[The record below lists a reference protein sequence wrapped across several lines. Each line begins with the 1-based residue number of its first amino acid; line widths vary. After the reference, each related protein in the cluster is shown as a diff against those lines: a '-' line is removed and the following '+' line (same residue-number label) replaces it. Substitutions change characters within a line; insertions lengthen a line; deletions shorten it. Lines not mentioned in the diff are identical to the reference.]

1 MTPIGPYMTAH
12 PLDITDR
19 GEWEI
24 RDKRGAVLGLV
35 DYYPRWKQHVFTP
48 ERGVVMSWDCLAALS
63 GFCRGAKPT
72 LSAP

>member
-1 MTPIGPYMTAH
+1 MSTPIGPYMTAH
-12 PLDITDR
+12 FLAITDR

-48 ERGVVMSWDCLAALS
+48 ERGVVLSWDCLAALS
-63 GFCRGAKPT
+63 RFCKEPPT
-72 LSAP
+72 PPP